1 MKPIKIIVTEN
12 NSRTTE
18 IQSYFLERNS
28 LRLHFI
34 KHLIKQLIR
43 PLIRPLISQKRGDIT
58 IGSVLAKNSRFTP
71 YRLKSSRIN
80 SADSLC
86 QR

>member
-1 MKPIKIIVTEN
+1 MKPIKIIVTEK

-43 PLIRPLISQKRGDIT
+43 PLISQRGDNIT

>member
-1 MKPIKIIVTEN
+1 MKPIKIIITEN

-28 LRLHFI
+28 LRLHLF
-34 KHLIKQLIR
+34 KHLIKQLF
-43 PLIRPLISQKRGDIT
+43 RPLISQREGNAT
-58 IGSVLAKNSRFTP
+58 IGSKSAKNSRFTP
-71 YRLKSSRIN
+71 YLLKLSRIN